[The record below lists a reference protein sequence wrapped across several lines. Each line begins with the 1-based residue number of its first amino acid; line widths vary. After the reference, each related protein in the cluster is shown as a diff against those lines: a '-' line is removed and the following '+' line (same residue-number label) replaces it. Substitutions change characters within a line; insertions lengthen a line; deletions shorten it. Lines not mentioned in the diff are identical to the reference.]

1 MQARDIGSRRRTR
14 DWLADG
20 FERHPCMG
28 TPHQPGTPTPSCAT
42 TDDDLFSQASTP
54 SPSVKIGKSNLGYR
68 KPCGVEHTSD
78 EGSHGAKMETAYW
91 ASPEMTV
98 RRGGMPCEM
107 PCAPTLNSA
116 TSPTRPMSPLILGA
130 NAAPQLLLPRAASS
144 FSLRDF
150 QRVAIDLD
158 WLGNA
163 PIYGLMRSL
172 HVSSATA
179 SVYDDDAPRCTETVA
194 TNACLEFG
202 RSESA
207 QVCM

>member
-1 MQARDIGSRRRTR
+1 
-14 DWLADG
+14 
-20 FERHPCMG
+20 
-28 TPHQPGTPTPSCAT
+28 
-42 TDDDLFSQASTP
+42 
-54 SPSVKIGKSNLGYR
+54 
-68 KPCGVEHTSD
+68 
-78 EGSHGAKMETAYW
+78 
-91 ASPEMTV
+91 
-98 RRGGMPCEM
+98 
-107 PCAPTLNSA
+107 
-116 TSPTRPMSPLILGA
+116 MSPLILGA